1 MSIWPTPKFQL
12 IKKNRKY
19 NSDGSNIILVQWI
32 NYLATQIKID
42 SVYKELNYK
51 IVLNII
57 NICWLSMSFFSGFP
71 FGGFG
76 GHGGGD

>member
-1 MSIWPTPKFQL
+1 M
-12 IKKNRKY
+12 
-19 NSDGSNIILVQWI
+19 
-32 NYLATQIKID
+32 ATQIKID